1 MGRAWFCSKSVCVDY
16 FESISFL
23 TQRAESVRADA
34 DTLLL
39 HSGEMV
45 RKRWKIG
52 IRIPCVVGR
61 EFVCL
66 FCRATKHSQA
76 NYTNQ
81 ATLKNN
87 SS

>member
-1 MGRAWFCSKSVCVDY
+1 MCVDY
-16 FESISFL
+16 FANISFW

-39 HSGEMV
+39 HSSETIRM
-45 RKRWKIG
+45 RLKIG

-66 FCRATKHSQA
+66 FCR
-76 NYTNQ
+76 
-81 ATLKNN
+81 
-87 SS
+87 